1 MVRCRRS
8 GGGWVFKKTILLEI
22 SIDKLSGRDKDM
34 SKRPSENPTG
44 IFHEPKVLYR
54 RKKRLTWGHIVP
66 NYHSWPM
73 DNIPTVTIRKHG
85 DAVII
90 HDTTKLDSMYEP
102 ITCRNTV
109 IRTEILP
116 EARVPDDRA
125 DGLVQ
130 LLQSWIDEG
139 DEEEQRETLEY
150 LIHALDEDRLSNRKL
165 FPKELKGKSW

>member
-1 MVRCRRS
+1 
-8 GGGWVFKKTILLEI
+8 
-22 SIDKLSGRDKDM
+22 M
-34 SKRPSENPTG
+34 SKISPENPTG
-44 IFHEPKVLYR
+44 IVHEPKVLYR

-66 NYHSWPM
+66 NYYSWPM
-73 DNIPTVTIRKHG
+73 DNIPTVTTRKHSDG
-85 DAVII
+85 VII
-90 HDTTKLDSMYEP
+90 YDTTKLDPMHEP
-102 ITCRNTV
+102 IICRNTV
-109 IRTEILP
+109 IRTEIVP
-116 EARVPDDRA
+116 EARVSDDP

>member
-1 MVRCRRS
+1 
-8 GGGWVFKKTILLEI
+8 
-22 SIDKLSGRDKDM
+22 M
-34 SKRPSENPTG
+34 SKRSPENPTG
-44 IFHEPKVLYR
+44 IVHEPKVLYR

-66 NYHSWPM
+66 NYYSWPM
-73 DNIPTVTIRKHG
+73 DNIPTVTTRKHSDG
-85 DAVII
+85 VII
-90 HDTTKLDSMYEP
+90 YDTTKLDPMHEP
-102 ITCRNTV
+102 IICRNTV
-109 IRTEILP
+109 IRTEIVP
-116 EARVPDDRA
+116 EARVSDDP